1 MNVLICPFPMQRDHS
16 KSRLDNYHLES
27 NGSIGKDLF
36 HQYLLL
42 SDVFLIPCSL
52 SFVTYLSVLFAG
64 LVGQHITKKPKMMRQ
79 PLENLFDNN
88 SLMSG
93 SISSPLASQMSN
105 VSVPNKL
112 IKILAGRGQG
122 RKAKVFKVHVKTI

>member
-36 HQYLLL
+36 RQYLLL

-52 SFVTYLSVLFAG
+52 PFVTYLSVLFAG
-64 LVGQHITKKPKMMRQ
+64 LFGHVTKKPKIMRQ

-93 SISSPLASQMSN
+93 SISSSLASQMSN